1 MTKAT
6 TEHKLIPFDAARYPT
21 DDAAAA
27 AAEYVTAARET
38 DDTDLLLLALGDVTR
53 ARGMAHVSKRH

>member
-27 AAEYVTAARET
+27 EYVTAARET
-38 DDTDLLLLALGDVTR
+38 DDTDLLLLVLGDVTR

>member
-27 AAEYVTAARET
+27 EYVTAAHET
-38 DDTDLLLLALGDVTR
+38 DDTDLLLPALGDVTR
-53 ARGMAHVSKRH
+53 A

>member
-27 AAEYVTAARET
+27 EYVTAAHET
-38 DDTDLLLLALGDVTR
+38 DHTDLLLPALGDVRKTWR
-53 ARGMAHVSKRH
+53 T